1 MVFDAPLR
9 AGIIG
14 GGFMAEV
21 HSRAVRSAGHTV
33 AGVSTSSRASA
44 HAAAQRIGAQQSF
57 DSALEL
63 ITSPDIDVIHV
74 CTPNDLHADLSL
86 AAIAAGKPVICE
98 KPLATT
104 LADAAILTDA
114 ARSAQVP
121 TAVPFAYRYY
131 PTIREIRSRIAS
143 GEAGDLLL
151 LHGSYLQDWLAEPLS
166 TNWRVDPAKGGASRA
181 FADIGVHWCDLM
193 EFVTGHRINRIA
205 ANLATSYLS
214 RGESSQSNSVGTEDV
229 ATVLFETDRGAVGS
243 LTVSQISRGRKNRL
257 WFSFDGSEGS
267 YQFNQENPNEL
278 WIGGTDESRTIASGS
293 AGLRGED
300 ARKYAVLPAGHPQG
314 YQDAFNAFVSDAYR
328 AFAGQSIASLPTFDD
343 GHRAAAIT
351 DAVVAASQTRT
362 WVDVVSAPAPAP
374 ALGLPLKK

>member
-1 MVFDAPLR
+1 
-9 AGIIG
+9 
-14 GGFMAEV
+14 MAEV
-21 HSRAVRSAGHTV
+21 HSRAVRAAGHTV

-44 HAAAQRIGAQQSF
+44 QAAAQRIGAQQSF

-63 ITSPDIDVIHV
+63 IASPEIDVIHV
-74 CTPNDLHADLSL
+74 CTPNDLHAELSL

-104 LADAAILTDA
+104 LADATTLAEAACA
-114 ARSAQVP
+114 ARVP

-131 PTIREIRSRIAS
+131 PTIWEIRTRIQA

-166 TNWRVDPAKGGASRA
+166 TNWRVDPAKGGVSRA

-193 EFVTGHRINRIA
+193 EFVTGHRIVRIA
-205 ANLATSYLS
+205 ANLSTPYRS
-214 RGESSQSNSVGTEDV
+214 RGAASASCPVGTEDV

-267 YQFNQENPNEL
+267 YQFNQESPNEL
-278 WIGGTDESRTIASGS
+278 WIGGLDESRTITSGT
-293 AGLRGED
+293 AGLRGAD
-300 ARKYAVLPAGHPQG
+300 ARKYALLPAGHPQG
-314 YQDAFNAFVSDAYR
+314 YQDSFNAFMADAYR
-328 AFAGQSIASLPTFDD
+328 AFVGESVGGLPTFED
-343 GHRAAAIT
+343 GLRAAAIT
-351 DAVVAASQTRT
+351 DAVLLASQTRT
-362 WVDVVSAPAPAP
+362 WAEVAPAP
-374 ALGLPLKK
+374 ALALPLKK